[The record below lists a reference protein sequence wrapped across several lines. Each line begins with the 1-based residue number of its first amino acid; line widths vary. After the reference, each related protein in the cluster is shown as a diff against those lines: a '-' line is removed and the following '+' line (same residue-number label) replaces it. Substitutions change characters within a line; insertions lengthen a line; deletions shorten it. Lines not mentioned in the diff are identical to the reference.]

1 MAVEYADS
9 RSVGLD
15 ALERSLSHQN
25 PAIVRAV
32 NARRRELGLPEV
44 RTAGDPRAP
53 LRRSTAARAVVS
65 NAAADD
71 RMRVKLLQVRAGNRA
86 DTLKE
91 ILAASRRKS

>member
-9 RSVGLD
+9 RSADFD

-44 RTAGDPRAP
+44 RTAGDPRTP
-53 LRRSTAARAVVS
+53 LRRSTAARAVLS
-65 NAAADD
+65 NAAADA
-71 RMRVKLLQVRAGNRA
+71 RVRYKLLQVRAGHRA
-86 DTLKE
+86 DTLRE
-91 ILAASRRKS
+91 ILKASRRKG